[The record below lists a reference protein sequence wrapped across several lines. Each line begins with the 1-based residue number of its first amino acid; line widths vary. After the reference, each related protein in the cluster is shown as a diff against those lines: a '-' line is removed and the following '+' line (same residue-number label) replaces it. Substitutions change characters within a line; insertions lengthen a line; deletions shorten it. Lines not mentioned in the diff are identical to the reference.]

1 MASLSSIL
9 SGSASLVSTKSTGSL
24 AASVTSLAATALSST
39 FATAT
44 SSALSIPTSL
54 NSGNGT
60 TGTSEASTDTSDKG
74 KIVGLSLAIGSGL
87 LIGSSFV
94 FKKKGLINCTKN
106 GMLAG
111 EGHAYLKSTMWWSGM
126 LMMVV
131 GEVFNFVAYAFVQPI
146 LVTPLGALSVVICAI
161 LSSIFLR
168 ERLSMQ
174 GKVGCAQCIVGAT
187 IIVLHAPEQTA
198 VTTIQEF
205 KHYMIQPIFLTWMAL
220 IIIASLLLIFK
231 AGPRWGKEHMM
242 IYIGVC
248 SLIGSLSVVSTQ
260 GLGAAI
266 VHNISTGESQ
276 FDNWFIY
283 FVIVF
288 MVVTL
293 LTEINY
299 LNKALNLF
307 NTAMVTP
314 TYYVT
319 FTSTTIITS
328 AILYQGFAA
337 SVVSILTVCLGF
349 LVICGG
355 VLLLQTSKPVVP
367 LHIPGSST
375 AGIVVG
381 TITYDDIE
389 PTAADMRASPFSS
402 IRRITRDFSSGN
414 RPSPSVVGHSSVF
427 QSSPLNPRAESL
439 LQRKR
444 RASNA
449 AAQQAHAQALAQ
461 AQANGHLRSSR
472 PVSMISNNGLLTV
485 PSGTT
490 SASTSAV
497 SSAAVA
503 SASGIATAT
512 AGITSAFY
520 PSATG
525 PYSTM
530 VLGPNGAQIRLQL
543 CEIVVSDEKNE
554 TNRYQVY
561 RPVPEDQLLP
571 LPHPQSLLTHRS
583 HSSSTSVPAGG
594 GSVFAAL
601 NQYNSLSYKQPL
613 VAPRG
618 SFLTDSRSSSIRF
631 QDSSA
636 QRSSVE
642 ESATA
647 EGENGGS
654 TQSSSPTKVSSPI
667 SGSLFIPP
675 KVALVPPTPSPSSTA
690 SSNSAT
696 ATVTSSTPTS
706 PTTAPTTGPL
716 VPGGSFFTRPPNRFR
731 SPSSASARTT
741 ATTGTN
747 GGDIMEMNDPGH
759 LGRPVLV
766 SIEPV
771 QQQPLYSLYVPPPAT
786 TSTIHPHINKK
797 SHPPLS
803 PSAAIANA
811 NALHDDD
818 DDDEDDSDGKE
829 NGDGDAN
836 ATASDLLQ
844 TSGQDA
850 QKEEEV
856 EDGRRV
862 LSEGGK
868 PPKRKNLFL
877 RLFQRPTAPLPSP
890 PPTSNRR
897 TNGAPVQRQQQ
908 QQQQTIPSGP
918 PPPIPFHRTNH
929 PTTRISEGEEEED
942 PEDMNN
948 SHLKR

>member
-1 MASLSSIL
+1 
-9 SGSASLVSTKSTGSL
+9 
-24 AASVTSLAATALSST
+24 
-39 FATAT
+39 
-44 SSALSIPTSL
+44 
-54 NSGNGT
+54 
-60 TGTSEASTDTSDKG
+60 
-74 KIVGLSLAIGSGL
+74 
-87 LIGSSFV
+87 
-94 FKKKGLINCTKN
+94 
-106 GMLAG
+106 
-111 EGHAYLKSTMWWSGM
+111 
-126 LMMVV
+126 
-131 GEVFNFVAYAFVQPI
+131 
-146 LVTPLGALSVVICAI
+146 
-161 LSSIFLR
+161 
-168 ERLSMQ
+168 MQ

-198 VTTIQEF
+198 VKTIQEF
-205 KHYMIQPIFLTWMAL
+205 KHFMIQPIFLTWMVL
-220 IIIASLLLIFK
+220 IIAASLVLILK

-242 IYIGVC
+242 VYIGVC

-266 VHNISTGESQ
+266 IHNISTGESQ

-402 IRRITRDFSSGN
+402 IRRITRDFSSS
-414 RPSPSVVGHSSVF
+414 RPSASVVGHSSVF

-449 AAQQAHAQALAQ
+449 AAQQAQAQ

-472 PVSMISNNGLLTV
+472 PVSMISNTGLLTV
-485 PSGTT
+485 PSGTAGT
-490 SASTSAV
+490 PSTSSV

-520 PSATG
+520 PSAAG

-554 TNRYQVY
+554 TSRYQVY
-561 RPVPEDQLLP
+561 RPIPEDQLLP
-571 LPHPQSLLTHRS
+571 LPHPQSLLTHRN
-583 HSSSTSVPAGG
+583 HSSSMAVPAGG

-601 NQYNSLSYKQPL
+601 NQYNSLSYKQQQQL
-613 VAPRG
+613 AAPRG
-618 SFLTDSRSSSIRF
+618 GFLTDSRSSSIRF
-631 QDSSA
+631 QDPSTWRPSGEETMAAAASA
-636 QRSSVE
+636 APV
-642 ESATA
+642 
-647 EGENGGS
+647 GENGGNKP
-654 TQSSSPTKVSSPI
+654 SSKPESPI
-667 SGSLFIPP
+667 SGSLFVPP
-675 KVALVPPTPSPSSTA
+675 KLSLVPPTPSPTSTA
-690 SSNSAT
+690 SSSSVT

-706 PTTAPTTGPL
+706 PISTAPTTGPL

-731 SPSSASARTT
+731 SASSASARTT

-747 GGDIMEMNDPGH
+747 GGGDIMEMNDPGH

-771 QQQPLYSLYVPPPAT
+771 QQQPLYSLYVPPPS
-786 TSTIHPHINKK
+786 TSTLTTTAHPHLGKK

-803 PSAAIANA
+803 PSAALAVA
-811 NALHDDD
+811 NALHSSNGPGSHHEPGDDDSNRDDGDNDDD
-818 DDDEDDSDGKE
+818 DDDDDDSDDKE
-829 NGDGDAN
+829 NGDGDPN
-836 ATASDLLQ
+836 ETASDLLGP
-844 TSGQDA
+844 SLQDA
-850 QKEEEV
+850 QKEEDDE
-856 EDGRRV
+856 EGRRA
-862 LSEGGK
+862 LSEGK
-868 PPKRKNLFL
+868 PKRKNVFL
-877 RLFQRPTAPLPSP
+877 RLFQRPSASQSPSP
-890 PPTSNRR
+890 SSSSPSVAGSPNRK
-897 TNGAPVQRQQQ
+897 TNGSRTAELQQQQRQQQ
-908 QQQQTIPSGP
+908 QTIP

-942 PEDMNN
+942 PEDMNISN
-948 SHLKR
+948 LKK